1 VKDYG
6 SYSGFCVADFLV
18 SPAVMLNRYGR
29 EASRAVALA
38 MFDSVDDI
46 GRVMREV
53 LRGERAERWSE
64 ECG

>member
-1 VKDYG
+1 
-6 SYSGFCVADFLV
+6 VADFLV

-38 MFDSVDDI
+38 MRAVALAMFDSVDDI
-46 GRVMREV
+46 GRVTREV